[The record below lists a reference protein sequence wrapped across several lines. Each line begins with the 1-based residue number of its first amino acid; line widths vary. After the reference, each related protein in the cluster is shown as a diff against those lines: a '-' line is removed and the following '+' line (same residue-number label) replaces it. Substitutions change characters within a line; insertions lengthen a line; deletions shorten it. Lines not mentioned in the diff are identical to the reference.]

1 MNNVHEVAI
10 TGQLDS
16 VSVGNLNILLDVTV
30 THKLVV
36 PGSFHPNA
44 ASDLEF
50 YGYSEMDFLITG
62 GEYWDGSTDAENFSV
77 WCRLSEK
84 QLAELEEKYQSE
96 IEDALWALSEKA
108 EADAVEPN
116 AYPA

>member
-1 MNNVHEVAI
+1 MNNVYEVAL

-16 VSVGNLNILLDVTV
+16 VSVGSLNILLDVTV

-36 PGSFHPNA
+36 PGSFDPNA

-62 GEYWDGSTDAENFSV
+62 GEYWDGTTENGDSV
-77 WCRLSEK
+77 WRYLTES

-96 IEDALWALSEKA
+96 IEDVLWDLSDKA
-108 EADAVEPN
+108 MIDEVEPN
-116 AYPA
+116 LYPA